1 MNQTPTKEL
10 KLSAFKYPI
19 YLSSALFVGLVFFSV
34 HTEKPRQFKAKAVQ
48 ESNEPKSFPE
58 LFPDVDVA
66 KKESQKPTETN
77 KSNTNSGVASTN
89 KTNESNQSNTNLVI
103 AYSNNDAGGKI
114 VLTRSRCEK
123 TKGLV
128 AYTTAQ
134 DGKIDFGCWTHD
146 ELFILINWD
155 KEGLNNYTY
164 DRFFD
169 LGSGKILNPK
179 NLSDGIKESS
189 LNTTTATPVTKPL
202 TSANQMLDKR

>member
-1 MNQTPTKEL
+1 M
-10 KLSAFKYPI
+10 SAFKYPLYI
-19 YLSSALFVGLVFFSV
+19 SSALFVGLVFFSV
-34 HTEKPRQFKAKAVQ
+34 HTKKPRQFKAKAVQ

-58 LFPDVDVA
+58 LFPDVDVG
-66 KKESQKPTETN
+66 KKESLTPTETN

-123 TKGLV
+123 TKGFA

-146 ELFILINWD
+146 ELFIIINWD
-155 KEGLNNYTY
+155 KDGLNNYTY

-169 LGSGKILNPK
+169 LGSGNILKPK
-179 NLSDGIKESS
+179 NLSDGIKESP
-189 LNTTTATPVTKPL
+189 LNTTSTNHVTKPS
-202 TSANQMLDKR
+202 TSNNQMLDKR